1 MPPGRARASD
11 RILENSLPTLTAD
24 ELFSRH
30 GALAAAHPAFEFRAG
45 QLEMAQEVERI
56 FAGGGELLVEAGTGT
71 GKTLAYLAPA
81 VQAGRR
87 VVISTATRNL
97 QEQIARNEV
106 PFLRDRLGLTFTAM
120 TMKGRDNYLCLHR
133 FDEFR
138 SRSRFAF
145 VDELESFEQVK
156 AWAGKTETGDRAEI
170 PGLPD
175 NVRFWGQINARSDTC
190 LGHRCPVYDDCHL
203 VRMRRRAEET
213 QVLIVNHH
221 LLFADLAMRSGDFG
235 RVIPDYDTL
244 VLDEAHRAEEIATLY
259 FGRRFSSHQ
268 LKDLTDDAVRSSQ
281 GDSGTSR
288 RIGAAAV
295 AARERGSDL
304 FRLLATRGD
313 RRARLED
320 SGCHDDA
327 VSAAGDLQSELGRLA
342 TMLGELSGSQDEAVV
357 EAVAALRRRCGE
369 TQADLEEILMGSDPA
384 EVRWFEVRGKSVSLH
399 ASPIDVSG
407 PLRRF
412 LFDEMRSV
420 VVTSATLTVDGSFA
434 FVRAR
439 LGLPDAREA
448 CVASPFD
455 YESQGLIY
463 LPTDLPEPSSPEF
476 IPAAASVVSQLL
488 ACSGG
493 RAFLLFTSFA
503 HLKAMREL
511 LAGERNYTL
520 LVQGESPREEL
531 LERFRR
537 TPAAVLLGT
546 TSFWEGVDVPGEALS
561 LVVIDRLPFAV
572 PDDPL
577 LAARLDDIKRQGG
590 RPFMDYQVPAAVLA
604 LKQGA
609 GRLIRTRAD
618 RGVLCI
624 LDPRLRTR
632 RYGAAFARSLP
643 AFQPTLELQDVA
655 SFFRV

>member
-1 MPPGRARASD
+1 
-11 RILENSLPTLTAD
+11 LPTLTA
-24 ELFSRH
+24 EEVFGRH
-30 GALAAAHPAFEFRAG
+30 GALSVAHPSFEFRAG
-45 QLEMAQEVERI
+45 QLEMARAVERI
-56 FAGGGELLVEAGTGT
+56 FSEGGELLVEAGTGT

-106 PFLRDRLGLTFTAM
+106 PFLQKRLGLTFTAM
-120 TMKGRDNYLCLHR
+120 TMKGRDNYLCLQR
-133 FDEFR
+133 YDEFR

-145 VDELESFEQVK
+145 VDELEHFEPVK
-156 AWAGKTETGDRAEI
+156 GWARGTQTGDRSEI

-175 NVRFWGQINARSDTC
+175 NVRFWRQINARSDTC

-235 RVIPDYDTL
+235 RVIPDYDAL

-268 LKDLTDDAVRSSQ
+268 LKDLTDDAVRRSE

-295 AARERGSDL
+295 ATRERGRDL
-304 FRLLATRGD
+304 FRLLAAGGD

-327 VSAAGDLQSELGRLA
+327 AAAAGALQGELARLA
-342 TMLGELSGSQDEAVV
+342 TMLGELSGSQDEEVV

-369 TQADLEEILMGSDPA
+369 ARADLEEILMGSDPA
-384 EVRWFEVRGKSVSLH
+384 EVRWFEARGKSVSLH

-420 VVTSATLTVDGSFA
+420 VVTSATLTVAGSFN

-439 LGLPDAREA
+439 LGLPEASEA

-463 LPTDLPEPSSPEF
+463 LPAGLPEPSSPAF
-476 IPAAASVVSQLL
+476 IPAAAALVRRLL
-488 ACSGG
+488 AYSGG

-511 LAGERNYTL
+511 LAGESKYTL
-520 LVQGESPREEL
+520 LVQGEAPREYL

-577 LAARLDDIKRQGG
+577 LAARLDDIKRHGG

-604 LKQGA
+604 LKQGS

-643 AFQPTLELQDVA
+643 PFQSTAELEDVA